1 MNENQLFSE
10 LNLHEIDSGI
20 ISNETNCKKGCECE
34 FICGWF
40 FSLLLWILIIMA
52 IIYQNTPYIIF
63 ASIFYFQYFYSEL
76 CSPTLKALNSISNQK
91 INTILERL
99 IKGKPNLYLKCECYH
114 NVQKNAGQTTRTEEV
129 ITHSETINFNH
140 ISYRD
145 ISGQLI
151 LNIDVSDLTKKY
163 YIALEIIKKAYLSD
177 NNSISH
183 YYSLKNNIIENNQ
196 DRDAYFIYYNDI
208 DIEGLPNFYL
218 IKLKDEEPFFIAN
231 GFWYF
236 IFTLLTLVEFYKIY
250 VNSLILHQSFII
262 KKLLSISYDVN
273 TDQRFNSFNPSFFI
287 KHTNQHFQYNNT
299 EINLLHEQ
307 INEINNDNINVINVA
322 HNENRNNQ
330 QNNNNQEKED
340 KNESLSTKAD
350 ERNN

>member
-1 MNENQLFSE
+1 MV
-10 LNLHEIDSGI
+10 I
-20 ISNETNCKKGCECE
+20 IYHN
-34 FICGWF
+34 IY
-40 FSLLLWILIIMA
+40 LIIL
-52 IIYQNTPYIIF
+52 
-63 ASIFYFQYFYSEL
+63 ASFFYFLYIVSEF
-76 CSPTLKALNSISNQK
+76 CSPILKALCSISNQK
-91 INTILERL
+91 INEILEKL
-99 IKGKPNLYLKCECYH
+99 IKGKPNLYLKCKCYH
-114 NVQKNAGQTTRTEEV
+114 YEERSSGKDSTRTVEV

-330 QNNNNQEKED
+330 QNNNNQGQGD
-340 KNESLSTKAD
+340 NSESLSTNAD
-350 ERNN
+350 EGNN